1 MVNFCFDFLYLTLE
15 AKAYHNDEL
24 ALESDGQQ
32 LMESN
37 FVLSTLVS
45 IIKQVDELAMLQ
57 QVFQNPVSELV
68 DPKHLYLFIVFFQI
82 ASYFYFSSAGLG

>member
-1 MVNFCFDFLYLTLE
+1 MHHLILKYHQIVRLDFFELRLFLAYLLAQNQDQYHQDNYKVKIHLHSLFCFDFLYLTLE

-24 ALESDGQQ
+24 ALEPDGQQ

-45 IIKQVDELAMLQ
+45 IIK
-57 QVFQNPVSELV
+57 
-68 DPKHLYLFIVFFQI
+68 
-82 ASYFYFSSAGLG
+82 